1 MKHIVRRPRVNLCG
15 CSNSHKADFH
25 SLISVH
31 DTAELGCCQG
41 SGWLDDE
48 SRNWFTGEQKK
59 NERKKKK
66 PLIPWYKVSYQTNEE
81 KTEDKR

>member
-25 SLISVH
+25 SLISLH

-48 SRNWFTGEQKK
+48 SRNWKK
-59 NERKKKK
+59 L
-66 PLIPWYKVSYQTNEE
+66 LIPWYKVSYQTNEE